1 MKRRLSAFWRD
12 EKGSATALVAVSLTA
27 LVSIMAL
34 GIDIGMLFN
43 ARSEAQRAADAAA
56 LAGASAFLDFPAD
69 EAAKPAT
76 QRAID
81 YAVQNNIRREAI
93 LPSEVSVLV
102 NRDSA
107 TVTVTVRRAEVPTWF
122 ARVLSVSEVA
132 IGATAT
138 AQASDAGTAQCLKP
152 FAVPDA
158 WEETTEDRNRNRIQ
172 DPGEIWSFDPN
183 QDRYSPYTGPDG
195 DPAETGFGGEW
206 RNPFPDLEGRRYDRD
221 YGRRITIKV
230 TDPHATL
237 VPSFFYPWVL
247 PVDAG
252 QPDCGE
258 DRDVT
263 DPGDG
268 NNGNGNNGNKG
279 NGNNGNNGNGNN
291 GNNGNGNN
299 GNNGNG
305 NNGNNGNG
313 NNGNN
318 GNGNNGNNGNG
329 NNGNKGNGNNGN
341 NGNGGN
347 GGNGGGTGGSG
358 KGGAAYRRNICSC
371 NASVIDLESEYL
383 IEPGN
388 MVGPTFQG
396 VEALIAQ
403 DPDAYW
409 DEGDNRIVS
418 DFGESSPRLITVA
431 LFDPSE
437 IQKGGRQLI
446 RFNNFARFFIEGQ
459 ESPQDPVVG
468 RFLFYVAGAGP
479 GTTRGTRTGSL
490 VKQLRLIR

>member
-1 MKRRLSAFWRD
+1 MDGNPRFDARQETTERRPLMKRRLSAFWRD

-56 LAGASAFLDFPAD
+56 LAGASAFLDFPAN

-76 QRAID
+76 QRAVD
-81 YAVQNNIRREAI
+81 YATRNSIRREAI
-93 LPSEVSVLV
+93 LPTEVSVLV

-122 ARVLSVSEVA
+122 AKVFSVSEVA

-158 WEETTEDRNRNRIQ
+158 WEETSEDRNRNRIQ
-172 DPGEIWSFDPN
+172 DPGELWSFDPN
-183 QDRYSPYTGPDG
+183 RDRYSPYTGPDG
-195 DPAETGFGGEW
+195 DAAETGFGGEW
-206 RNPFPDLEGRRYDRD
+206 RDPFPDLEGRRYERD
-221 YGRRITIKV
+221 YGRQIVIKV

-237 VPSFFYPWVL
+237 APSFFYPWVI
-247 PVDAG
+247 PVDPG
-252 QPDCGE
+252 QPECGKE
-258 DRDVT
+258 RDGTGTGTT
-263 DPGDG
+263 DGTGGGD
-268 NNGNGNNGNKG
+268 
-279 NGNNGNNGNGNN
+279 GNNGNNGNGNN
-291 GNNGNGNN
+291 GNNGNGN
-299 GNNGNG
+299 G

-313 NNGNN
+313 ANGDDENERN
-318 GNGNNGNNGNG
+318 GTN
-329 NNGNKGNGNNGN
+329 
-341 NGNGGN
+341 
-347 GGNGGGTGGSG
+347 GSG

-409 DEGDNRIVS
+409 DEGDNRVVS
-418 DFGESSPRLITVA
+418 DFGESSPRIITVA

-437 IQKGGRQLI
+437 IQKGGRQTI
-446 RFNNFARFFIEGQ
+446 QFNNFARFFIERQ

-479 GTTRGTRTGSL
+479 GTTSGTRTGSL
-490 VKQLRLIR
+490 VKHLRLIR